1 MKFVHIADVHFD
13 VPFSTISDR
22 AELGQTRR
30 LEQREAFKK
39 VIEFIKENNIEYL
52 FISGDLY
59 EQLYVRKSTIIFI
72 NNLFKEIPNTKI
84 YITPGNH
91 DPYIKASYYNCYEWE
106 KNVKIF
112 TSQVEKIENEDAII
126 YGFGFDNYE
135 MNKNQLNEIVIEQ
148 SNKPQILITHGTI
161 VSGNDT
167 KGIYNPM
174 SAQELLKKGFDYIA
188 LGHIHKRDEVYSGS
202 LISLGFD
209 EPGEHGFICGEII
222 NKKLYTKF
230 IKIDNREFVKKEFD
244 VSDIYSEEELI
255 EKLNRIDLNQ
265 VMNLYENANNIP
277 LIDER
282 KIEHIEYTDLN
293 SLSEEK
299 FKEYKNI
306 GIDVIKNNKY
316 AVITMAGG
324 QGTRLGHKGPKGTFK
339 INTVNGEKYLFEI
352 IVESLQKANKKYNVV
367 IPWYIMTSEDN
378 NDQTIQFLK
387 ENNFF
392 GYDENKVKFFKQGKV
407 PMVKE
412 DGNIVIDQNKLIKEA
427 SDGNGS
433 IYKSL
438 KDANLINQMK
448 EDGIEW
454 IFVGGVDNILLK
466 IVDPVLTGLTITENN
481 LISSKSVVKKNA
493 KERVGVFCKLN
504 GVPKVIEYTEL
515 PEKMAEEIDSN
526 GQLMYGEVNILSH
539 LFNIKA
545 LEKLSEVDLPYHTA
559 YKKSNYLDE
568 KGNFVEVTTPNAYK
582 FESYIFDGFSFFNSM
597 SILRV
602 KREEQFAPIKNRE
615 GSDSP
620 ETAVNLYNEY
630 VKKYN

>member
-1 MKFVHIADVHFD
+1 MMK
-13 VPFSTISDR
+13 
-22 AELGQTRR
+22 
-30 LEQREAFKK
+30 
-39 VIEFIKENNIEYL
+39 
-52 FISGDLY
+52 
-59 EQLYVRKSTIIFI
+59 
-72 NNLFKEIPNTKI
+72 
-84 YITPGNH
+84 
-91 DPYIKASYYNCYEWE
+91 
-106 KNVKIF
+106 
-112 TSQVEKIENEDAII
+112 
-126 YGFGFDNYE
+126 NYE
-135 MNKNQLNEIVIEQ
+135 ETIEKLKKYNQNEIVNI
-148 SNKPQILITHGTI
+148 
-161 VSGNDT
+161 
-167 KGIYNPM
+167 M
-174 SAQELLKKGFDYIA
+174 SK
-188 LGHIHKRDEVYSGS
+188 VYT
-202 LISLGFD
+202 
-209 EPGEHGFICGEII
+209 EEE
-222 NKKLYTKF
+222 NKKL
-230 IKIDNREFVKKEFD
+230 
-244 VSDIYSEEELI
+244 I
-255 EKLNRIDLNQ
+255 EQLNRIDLNQ
-265 VMNLYENANNIP
+265 VMNLYKNANNIP

-293 SLSEEK
+293 NLSEEK

-324 QGTRLGHKGPKGTFK
+324 QGTRLGHKGPNGTFK

-602 KREEQFAPIKNRE
+602 KREEEFAPIKNRE

-620 ETAVNLYNEY
+620 KTAVNLYNEY

>member
-1 MKFVHIADVHFD
+1 MEKEQEIIKLLKEYNQEHIIKLLEKLDGKEKEELINQINNIDFHQ
-13 VPFSTISDR
+13 IS
-22 AELGQTRR
+22 ELYQNT
-30 LEQREAFKK
+30 KK
-39 VIEFIKENNIEYL
+39 DIEIKENKIESIQYL
-52 FISGDLY
+52 DKEKLTKTQKEEFDELG
-59 EQLYVRKSTIIFI
+59 E
-72 NNLFKEIPNTKI
+72 KEI
-84 YITPGNH
+84 
-91 DPYIKASYYNCYEWE
+91 
-106 KNVKIF
+106 
-112 TSQVEKIENEDAII
+112 TS
-126 YGFGFDNYE
+126 G
-135 MNKNQLNEIVIEQ
+135 
-148 SNKPQILITHGTI
+148 
-161 VSGNDT
+161 
-167 KGIYNPM
+167 
-174 SAQELLKKGFDYIA
+174 
-188 LGHIHKRDEVYSGS
+188 
-202 LISLGFD
+202 
-209 EPGEHGFICGEII
+209 
-222 NKKLYTKF
+222 
-230 IKIDNREFVKKEFD
+230 
-244 VSDIYSEEELI
+244 
-255 EKLNRIDLNQ
+255 
-265 VMNLYENANNIP
+265 
-277 LIDER
+277 
-282 KIEHIEYTDLN
+282 
-293 SLSEEK
+293 
-299 FKEYKNI
+299 
-306 GIDVIKNNKY
+306 KY
-316 AVITMAGG
+316 AVVTMAGG

-412 DGNIVIDQNKLIKEA
+412 DGNIIIDQNKLIKEA

-438 KDANLINQMK
+438 KDSNLINQMK

-602 KREEQFAPIKNRE
+602 KREEEFAPIKNRE

-620 ETAVNLYNEY
+620 KTAVNLYNEY

>member
-1 MKFVHIADVHFD
+1 MMK
-13 VPFSTISDR
+13 
-22 AELGQTRR
+22 
-30 LEQREAFKK
+30 
-39 VIEFIKENNIEYL
+39 
-52 FISGDLY
+52 
-59 EQLYVRKSTIIFI
+59 
-72 NNLFKEIPNTKI
+72 
-84 YITPGNH
+84 
-91 DPYIKASYYNCYEWE
+91 
-106 KNVKIF
+106 
-112 TSQVEKIENEDAII
+112 
-126 YGFGFDNYE
+126 NYE
-135 MNKNQLNEIVIEQ
+135 ETIE
-148 SNKPQILITHGTI
+148 K
-161 VSGNDT
+161 
-167 KGIYNPM
+167 
-174 SAQELLKKGFDYIA
+174 LKKYNQNELVNIMS
-188 LGHIHKRDEVYSGS
+188 KVYT
-202 LISLGFD
+202 
-209 EPGEHGFICGEII
+209 EEE
-222 NKKLYTKF
+222 NKKL
-230 IKIDNREFVKKEFD
+230 
-244 VSDIYSEEELI
+244 I
-255 EKLNRIDLNQ
+255 EQLNRIDLNQ
-265 VMNLYENANNIP
+265 VMNLYKNANNIP

-339 INTVNGEKYLFEI
+339 INNVNGEKYLFEI

-378 NDQTIQFLK
+378 NDQTVKFLK

-412 DGNIVIDQNKLIKEA
+412 NGNIVIDQNKLIKEA

-602 KREEQFAPIKNRE
+602 KREEEFAPIKNRE